1 MEQKDREKTDYDR
14 HLKSSSTPEKTN
26 DPNTPTDAAPNYGG
40 TVFRSRGGE
49 IRSTEIVAQSGFDD
63 EGESI
68 VKFQTNTGGTLKSLT
83 PIEEEGRQSTHGFI
97 PPETTRRA
105 IRQKHAINTN
115 NAGRRKK

>member
-63 EGESI
+63 GGEPI
-68 VKFQTNTGGTLKSLT
+68 VEFQTNTGGTLKRLT
-83 PIEEEGRQSTHGFI
+83 PIEEEGRQSSQGFI
-97 PPETTRRA
+97 PPETARTANSQRR
-105 IRQKHAINTN
+105 AINTN
-115 NAGRRKK
+115 NARRRK